1 MYKSSPHS
9 KNYSMYSL
17 SQDEYADI
25 ERMNFVDSIFTLPVD
40 SNQNQVGVITSPKF
54 KYRNIYFL
62 GPLKVPLVNSVINR
76 EIIDIIP
83 MYFSEKDNGKKILE
97 NFYFCIGDNFPESK
111 DSRYD
116 GLIS

>member
-1 MYKSSPHS
+1 M
-9 KNYSMYSL
+9 
-17 SQDEYADI
+17 
-25 ERMNFVDSIFTLPVD
+25 
-40 SNQNQVGVITSPKF
+40 
-54 KYRNIYFL
+54 
-62 GPLKVPLVNSVINR
+62 NSVINR

-116 GLIS
+116 GLISQKNILGVVKNFTLIKSVDIHN